1 MPITYMPAE
10 GLIHISAA
18 DVSYIIHIYRGC
30 YPLHVYYGKRVPEED
45 VRWYVEAPYRRKKL
59 IENLQPDDP
68 MFLREFFPFEYP
80 TYGTSDFRKPALD
93 LRDAAGSCVT
103 DLRYTGH
110 EIIPGKP
117 ALKGMPSLYCE
128 TDGEATTMRLDMQD
142 AKSGLKVA
150 LYYTVFE
157 KTGLITRRAEI
168 ANGGDTPVTLK
179 SALSVSMDFKHAPY
193 EMLQLSGTALREHH
207 IVRRKLECG
216 ETSIDSTRGISSHQ
230 QNPFI
235 ALVQQDTTE
244 TQGDAYGL

>member
-1 MPITYMPAE
+1 M
-10 GLIHISAA
+10 
-18 DVSYIIHIYRGC
+18 
-30 YPLHVYYGKRVPEED
+30 
-45 VRWYVEAPYRRKKL
+45 
-59 IENLQPDDP
+59 
-68 MFLREFFPFEYP
+68 
-80 TYGTSDFRKPALD
+80 
-93 LRDAAGSCVT
+93 T

-128 TDGEATTMRLDMQD
+128 TDGEATTLRLDMQD

-193 EMLQLSGTALREHH
+193 EIFSSR
-207 IVRRKLECG
+207 VRHCA
-216 ETSIDSTRGISSHQ
+216 SIT
-230 QNPFI
+230 
-235 ALVQQDTTE
+235 
-244 TQGDAYGL
+244 